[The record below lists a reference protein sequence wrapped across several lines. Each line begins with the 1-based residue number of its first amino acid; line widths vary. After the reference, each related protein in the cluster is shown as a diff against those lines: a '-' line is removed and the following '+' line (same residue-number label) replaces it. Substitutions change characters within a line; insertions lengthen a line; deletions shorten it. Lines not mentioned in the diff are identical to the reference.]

1 MPKRKQYSAKR
12 AALKHGY
19 RSGLENTIATQIAEQ
34 GIAVDYENKQHVIPY
49 TQPALQRKYTPDFV
63 LPNGVIIETKGRL
76 VDADRKKH
84 VLIKEQYPDKDIRF
98 VFQSANNKI
107 RKGSKTT
114 YADWADKHG
123 FKWSEKNIPNSWFQE
138 PRK

>member
-1 MPKRKQYSAKR
+1 MPKKQQYSSKR

-19 RSGLENTIATQIAEQ
+19 RSGLENKIAEQIAEQ
-34 GIAVDYENKQHVIPY
+34 GIAVVYENKQHVIAY
-49 TQPALQRKYTPDFV
+49 VQPEQQRKYTPDFM
-63 LPNGVIIETKGRL
+63 LPNGIIIETKGRL

-84 VLIKEQYPDKDIRF
+84 VLIKQQHPDKDIRF

-114 YADWADKHG
+114 YADWAEKHG
-123 FKWSEKNIPNSWFQE
+123 FLWAEKNIPNSWFQE
-138 PRK
+138 PNK